1 LIWLGVHILNLMG
14 FRNRLLVLINWAWHY
29 LFCEYGVRLIT
40 PSPASFGK
48 ESPAKEVTPHHP
60 ERVIEGGG

>member
-1 LIWLGVHILNLMG
+1 MG

-40 PSPASFGK
+40 PFQTSSGK
-48 ESPAKEVTPHHP
+48 ESTATEAPLHHP
-60 ERVIEGGG
+60 ERVIEEGR